1 MPENVIHRHNVT
13 YSTVDFDHMQRVNPS
28 LVSQLLSSTFDKVR
42 DSPSSQIIPPRVWN
56 YSEIKTA
63 FRELELGISDRATV
77 LRANDDDLVSVVPK
91 NLHPLLLGSEAT
103 YVLVGGLGGLGRS
116 LAKLLVNH
124 GARNLAFISRSGATG
139 EEQIAFLID
148 IERKGVT
155 AKVYRC
161 DVCDRR
167 QLEET
172 LIKCGNEMPKIRG
185 VIHGAAVIRVR
196 DILHQ
201 Y

>member
-1 MPENVIHRHNVT
+1 M
-13 YSTVDFDHMQRVNPS
+13 
-28 LVSQLLSSTFDKVR
+28 
-42 DSPSSQIIPPRVWN
+42 
-56 YSEIKTA
+56 
-63 FRELELGISDRATV
+63 
-77 LRANDDDLVSVVPK
+77 
-91 NLHPLLLGSEAT
+91 
-103 YVLVGGLGGLGRS
+103 
-116 LAKLLVNH
+116 NH

-139 EEQIAFLID
+139 EEQIAFHID
-148 IERKGVT
+148 IESKGVT

-172 LIKCGNEMPKIRG
+172 LIKCGNGMPKIRG